1 MFLYT
6 TVLLI
11 QNQPIRYEVSTQDKS
26 NFLIYKPER
35 FFRKTANLPSFW
47 ITRKNGKW
55 APINIK
61 DKQLSNQVVKDIS
74 IHNME

>member
-11 QNQPIRYEVSTQDKS
+11 KNQPIRYEVSTQENS
-26 NFLIYKPER
+26 NYLIYKPER
-35 FFRKTANLPSFW
+35 FFRKNTDLPSFW
-47 ITRKNGKW
+47 IARKNGKW
-55 APINIK
+55 APVNIK

-74 IHNME
+74 EHKYV